1 MTKWVTET
9 ELKRAVADGKRAER
23 KKRQKVEQ
31 DNVVLRRERKQYK
44 LEAARQRNSSRAF
57 EAKASRLEKERA
69 RERAM
74 WSTHKEGVPDWE
86 MGDAPADPNAI
97 HAHAREVLDAI
108 LRDEDATRGA
118 SGLAAEKFAFLL
130 QRFKARANRAVG
142 GKSPPL
148 FYGAKGRG
156 SKPGARM
163 LLTIRHLLLMALA
176 YKSEGPSQ
184 YFLRTV
190 FAISRPTT
198 SRCLAFADDILA
210 VILPTA
216 DRVTHKLA
224 HAETLKEFKQ
234 LVPGQGL
241 GILIIDGTHTE
252 RQRPKDKE
260 ERDASYGGKFKM
272 YSYTTLVCSNRYGG
286 ILWLGKTLHGSINDK
301 GALHKNE
308 PSFGK
313 WTAKL
318 HDKNVGPKW
327 RFTLIYDLGFPGVEG
342 EHPGQRVLLGIKRR
356 PKQDLSKEEVEWN
369 KYVGSRRAYVEHGI
383 GECKRFELI
392 KHPFRGSNEKYRR
405 QLNIISGLANLNRFW
420 PIIRRDAWIGRKL

>member
-1 MTKWVTET
+1 MTKWITET
-9 ELKRAVADGKRAER
+9 EYKRGVADAKRGER
-23 KKRQKVEQ
+23 KKRQKVERE
-31 DNVVLRRERKQYK
+31 NVVLRRERKKYK
-44 LEAARQRNSSRAF
+44 LEAARERNGRKAF
-57 EAKASRLEKERA
+57 EAKASKLEKERA

-97 HAHAREVLDAI
+97 RAHAREVLDAI
-108 LRDEDATRGA
+108 LRDEDATREA

-130 QRFKARANRAVG
+130 QRFKARANRGIG

-163 LLTIRHLLLMALA
+163 LLTIRHLLLLAMA

-184 YFLRTV
+184 CFLRTV
-190 FAISRPTT
+190 FAVSRPTT
-198 SRCLAFADDILA
+198 SRCLVFADDILA

-216 DRVTHKLA
+216 DRVSHKLA
-224 HAETLKEFKQ
+224 HAKTREEFKQ

-241 GILIIDGTHTE
+241 GTLIIDGTHTE

-272 YSYTTLVCSNRYGG
+272 YSYTTLVCSNKYGG
-286 ILWLGKTLHGSINDK
+286 LLWLGKTMHGSINDK
-301 GALHKNE
+301 GALNKNE

-318 HDKNVGPKW
+318 HDKNVGQKW
-327 RFTLIYDLGFPGVEG
+327 RFTLIYDLGFPGVKDKY
-342 EHPGQRVLLGIKRR
+342 PGHRVLIGIKRK
-356 PKQDLSKEEVEWN
+356 PKQDLSDEAEEWN

-420 PIIRRDAWIGRKL
+420 PIISKDAWIGKKL